1 MKGKRKKLRKQLI
14 ESNIES
20 RPFLAGDF
28 TLQPVVKS
36 FKHFKD
42 ESLAISSSI
51 ATDGL
56 AIPCH
61 QDIDDKD
68 ISKITSV
75 IDSFIKKET

>member
-1 MKGKRKKLRKQLI
+1 MRGKRNELRNLLI
-14 ESNIES
+14 EHNIES

-42 ESLAISSSI
+42 SNLTISSSI
-51 ATDGL
+51 ATDGM

-61 QDIDDKD
+61 QDINEEN

-75 IDSFIKKET
+75 IDKFIKNKI